1 MNIATKFADEEGVV
15 GAIFRKGKSSGDAG
29 EPSGEKE

>member
-1 MNIATKFADEEGVV
+1 MNIGTKFANEEDVV

-29 EPSGEKE
+29 EPSSEKE